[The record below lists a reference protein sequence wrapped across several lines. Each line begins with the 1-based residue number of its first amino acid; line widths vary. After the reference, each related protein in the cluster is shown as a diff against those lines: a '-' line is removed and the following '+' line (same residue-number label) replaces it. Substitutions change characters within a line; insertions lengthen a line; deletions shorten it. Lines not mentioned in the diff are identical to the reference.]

1 MKLNLK
7 PTSRSAVLGIVMILA
22 GTVTGCGSGG
32 GGAPA
37 PAAPAAPRNE
47 VDAKLDEFERHL
59 DATDLVFK
67 DIDAAPPAEA
77 ARKSVAADAHITA
90 MGDIV
95 NSLKTAAT
103 TPEQDQRFARLLP
116 RAQAQMRKNV
126 EVSRRLR
133 GH

>member
-1 MKLNLK
+1 MMRWNVK
-7 PTSRSAVLGIVMILA
+7 AVRFAVVWA
-22 GTVTGCGSGG
+22 VVAAAAGCGSGG

-37 PAAPAAPRNE
+37 PAPPAAPRNE

-59 DATDLVFK
+59 DAIDLVFK

-95 NSLKTAAT
+95 NSLKTVAT
-103 TPEQDQRFARLLP
+103 TPEQDKRFAQLLP
-116 RAQAQMRKNV
+116 RAQAHMRKNV
-126 EVSRRLR
+126 EISRRLK
-133 GH
+133 GGP